1 MGITLMII
9 TKTPLRVSFAGGGTD
24 LASFYRAN
32 DYGAVLSTSINSY
45 LYVTLKKQSPLYFEK
60 YRLNYSETELVD
72 DVEKIKNSI
81 IRECIKFLEID
92 DCLYISTISEV
103 PASTGL
109 GSSSTFCVGLLNALY
124 KFKGEPVSAG
134 RLAEEAAHVEI
145 DILKRPMGKQDHY
158 AAAFGGLN
166 YIRFNSDDS
175 VTIEPIQMSAQ
186 NLKKLSESVIMFWT
200 GITRPS
206 ESVLKEQDERNIE
219 NTKVLITMRDQA
231 SRLSKILVES
241 DLSIRKLGTLMH
253 EGWEL
258 KKTLSSAIS
267 NDLIDNSYN
276 TAKEYGSYGGKISGA
291 GGGGFITL
299 VAEPTTHGNL
309 IHALA
314 NLGLKRHKFSLDSEG
329 TTVYKMD

>member
-1 MGITLMII
+1 MII

-24 LASFYRAN
+24 LASFYRVN
-32 DYGAVLSTSINSY
+32 GYGAVLSTSINSY

-103 PASTGL
+103 PALTGL

-134 RLAEEAAHVEI
+134 RLAEEAAYVEI
-145 DILKRPMGKQDHY
+145 EILKRPMGKQDHY

-166 YIRFNSDDS
+166 YIRFNSDES
-175 VTIEPIQMSAQ
+175 VAIKPVHMSAR
-186 NLKKLSESVIMFWT
+186 NLKKLSESVVMFWT

-219 NTKVLITMRDQA
+219 NTKALITMRDQA
-231 SRLSKILVES
+231 ERLSKLLIKSE
-241 DLSIRKLGTLMH
+241 LSIKDLGSLMN

-258 KKTLSSAIS
+258 KKTLASTISSNS
-267 NDLIDNSYN
+267 IDNTYR
-276 TAKEYGSYGGKISGA
+276 TAKVYGSYGGKISGA
-291 GGGGFITL
+291 GGGGFMTL
-299 VAEPTTHGNL
+299 IAEPTMQGNL
-309 IHALA
+309 THAFA